1 MEFISEELSKYIE
14 NHTSSEST
22 ILQKL
27 NRHTHANVLKP
38 RMLSGH
44 VQGRALSLF
53 SKMMRPKYILEI
65 GTYTGYSAICLA
77 EGLIEGGKLITIDIN
92 EELEEQ
98 VKSFVSEVG
107 FQDKIEFRLGKAL
120 DIIPTLD
127 IEFDIVFIDADKKNY
142 LNYYQQ
148 SIEKVKSGGLI
159 ILDNI
164 LWSGKVVQE
173 VKVKDKDTQTIL
185 KVNKFIQEDTRVEN
199 VLLGIRDG
207 LMMVRKK

>member
-173 VKVKDKDTQTIL
+173 VKAKDKDTQTIL